1 MTSPRAIRARRADA
15 GDHWPGFVDAL
26 ATLLLVVIFLLS
38 LFVVAQY
45 AVTNTLSERDEEVA
59 SLTARLSALAE
70 QLSSAQAENQQLQA
84 TIGTLRT
91 SLEDAEAALA
101 AANERNGTLSV
112 QLEEQEELTEQQANE
127 LALLN
132 QQIATLNA
140 QLAELNAALEA
151 AEQRDEEQKAE
162 IANLGRRL
170 NQALASQ
177 VARLALYRSEFFEQ
191 LMTALADRT
200 DVRVVGDR
208 FVFETDVLFAS
219 GSDTLNPTETAQ
231 LDLIAQAILDISG
244 DIPDDIE
251 WVIRVDGH
259 TDRRPINTPEFPSN
273 WELSTARAISVV
285 KYFEDR
291 GVPSRR
297 LVAAGFGE
305 NYPLVPGSTETAYAQ
320 NRRIELKLDAR

>member
-1 MTSPRAIRARRADA
+1 MTSPRILRARAES

-26 ATLLLVVIFLLS
+26 TTLLIVVIFLLS
-38 LFVVAQY
+38 LFIVAQY
-45 AVTNTLSERDEEVA
+45 ALTTTLDERDAEVS
-59 SLTARLSALAE
+59 SLSRQLAALAD
-70 QLSSAQAENQQLQA
+70 QLSLAQAENEELQA
-84 TIGTLRT
+84 TVGTLRT
-91 SLEDAEAALA
+91 TLA
-101 AANERNGTLSV
+101 AAQAALTAAEERNGTLSV
-112 QLEEQEELTEQQANE
+112 QLEQQEEITDQQANE

-132 QQIATLNA
+132 QQIAALNA
-140 QLAELNAALEA
+140 TLAQLNAALEA
-151 AEQRDEEQKAE
+151 AEQRDAEQQAE

-191 LMTALADRT
+191 LMTALSDRT

-219 GSDTLNPTETAQ
+219 GSDALNPAETAQ
-231 LDLIAQAILDISG
+231 LDQIADAILDISA
-244 DIPDDIE
+244 DIPDDLE

-259 TDRRPINTPEFPSN
+259 TDRRPIATPEFPSN

-285 KYFEDR
+285 KYFVAE
-291 GVPSRR
+291 GVPANR

-305 NYPLVPGSTETAYAQ
+305 NYPLVPGATEDAYAS